1 MKIKTQDRIVYHSDV
16 IVMNTPVRSL
26 NDLGVEFERYV
37 TQLFEQRYNQTAGL
51 SYDKELMASL
61 SETIVGLS
69 SEFLNSYKEPR
80 SFYLNSIYQIAEA
93 RKLSLSNEIYE
104 KRMVSIST
112 KNYRI
117 HKKAVNW
124 GSWRQFNA
132 QSSNSKDRKR
142 IFDDFVEKIPD
153 LAPLIMKR
161 FNISRQVYSLYD
173 SSPLEAFLEREYL
186 SYEKLYDLILA
197 LGDGARKP
205 FLQAANHYAPEI
217 LNKETFEYFDDFY
230 LARARIYSPLNTYF
244 EKKNPISAV
253 KSFLSDWG
261 FEQDFA
267 KIKVD
272 SENREKKSPSAF
284 CFGVEIPNDVRV
296 VFKHVSPFS
305 DFTSVFHEFGHAI
318 HATSGNSEDP
328 YWKRYLIPR
337 SVAETFSIFLEML
350 LQYPLFL
357 QQELGLSE
365 EIIQEVINRRHF
377 MNLYF
382 LVFYSANSLMKLEFW
397 KREYTLEQASTRFQ
411 ELTKRFFWEIPGD
424 YWLLHHIMPDYDL
437 YSPAYLL
444 ASIRVKEWINEMI
457 DEYGEEF
464 WKEKQAGAVFR
475 DLAATRGEFDLTVW
489 DMDPKL
495 YLEEQSTFSF

>member
-1 MKIKTQDRIVYHSDV
+1 MSTS
-16 IVMNTPVRSL
+16 VRSL
-26 NDLGVEFERYV
+26 DNLGVEFENYV

-51 SYDKELMASL
+51 PYNKDLMASL
-61 SETIVGLS
+61 SETIVELS
-69 SEFLNSYKEPR
+69 SEFLNSYEEPR
-80 SFYLNSIYQIAEA
+80 AFYLNSIYRISEA

-104 KRMVSIST
+104 KRTTQIST
-112 KNYRI
+112 EEFRI
-117 HKKAVNW
+117 HKKPVNW

-132 QSSNSKDRKR
+132 QSPNSKDRQKV
-142 IFDDFVEKIPD
+142 FDEFVDKIPG

-186 SYEKLYDLILA
+186 AYEKLYDLILA
-197 LGDGARKP
+197 LGDGARKT

-217 LNKETFEYFDDFY
+217 LNKESFEYFDDFY
-230 LARARIYSPLNTYF
+230 LARARIYSPLNTHF

-253 KSFLSDWG
+253 KGFLSEWG
-261 FEQDFA
+261 FTEDLA

-284 CFGVEIPNDVRV
+284 CFGVQVPNDVRV
-296 VFKHVSPFS
+296 VFKNVSPFS
-305 DFTSVFHEFGHAI
+305 DYISVFHEFGHAI

-337 SVAETFSIFLEML
+337 SVAETFSIFLEMM

-357 QQELGLSE
+357 RKELGLSE
-365 EIIQEVINRRHF
+365 EVIQEVINRRHF

-397 KREYTLEQASTRFQ
+397 KRDYTLEQASTRFQ
-411 ELTKRFFWEIPGD
+411 ELTKRFYWEIPGD

-437 YSPAYLL
+437 YTPAYLL

-457 DEYGEEF
+457 DEYGGEF

-489 DMDPKL
+489 DMDPKP
-495 YLEEQSTFSF
+495 YLKEQSEFSF

>member
-1 MKIKTQDRIVYHSDV
+1 MSTS
-16 IVMNTPVRSL
+16 VRSL
-26 NDLGVEFERYV
+26 DDLGVEFEKYV

-51 SYDKELMASL
+51 PYNKDLMASL

-69 SEFLNSYKEPR
+69 SEFLNSYEEPR
-80 SFYLNSIYQIAEA
+80 AFYLNSIYRIAEA

-104 KRMVSIST
+104 KRMTKIST
-112 KNYRI
+112 EEFRI
-117 HKKAVNW
+117 HKKPVNW

-132 QSSNSKDRKR
+132 QSSNSKDRKKV
-142 IFDDFVEKIPD
+142 FDEFVDKISG

-161 FNISRQVYSLYD
+161 FNISQQVYSLYD
-173 SSPLEAFLEREYL
+173 SSPIEAFLEREYL
-186 SYEKLYDLILA
+186 SSEKLYDLILA
-197 LGDGARKP
+197 LGDGARKT

-217 LNKETFEYFDDFY
+217 LNKQSFEYFDDFY
-230 LARARIYSPLNTYF
+230 LARARIYLPLNTYF

-253 KSFLSDWG
+253 KSFLSEWG
-261 FEQDFA
+261 FAEDLT

-272 SENREKKSPSAF
+272 SENRERKSPSAF
-284 CFGVEIPNDVRV
+284 CFGVQVPNDVRV

-305 DFTSVFHEFGHAI
+305 DFISVFHEFGHAI
-318 HATSGNSEDP
+318 HAASGNSEDP

-337 SVAETFSIFLEML
+337 SVAETFSIFLEMM

-357 QQELGLSE
+357 RKELGLSDE
-365 EIIQEVINRRHF
+365 VIQEVINRRHF

-397 KREYTLEQASTRFQ
+397 KRKYTLEQASTRFQ
-411 ELTKRFFWEIPGD
+411 ELTKRFYWEIPGD

-437 YSPAYLL
+437 YAPAYLL

-457 DEYGEEF
+457 DEYGSEF

-489 DMDPKL
+489 DMDPKP
-495 YLEEQSTFSF
+495 YLKEQSSFSF

>member
-1 MKIKTQDRIVYHSDV
+1 MCT
-16 IVMNTPVRSL
+16 TVRSID
-26 NDLGVEFERYV
+26 DLGAEFEKYV

-51 SYDKELMASL
+51 PYDRNLMGSL
-61 SETIVGLS
+61 SETLVGLS
-69 SEFLNSYKEPR
+69 SEFLNSYEEPR
-80 SFYLNSIYQIAEA
+80 SFYLNSIYRIAEA
-93 RKLSLSNEIYE
+93 RKLPLSNEIYDQ
-104 KRMVSIST
+104 RMTLIST
-112 KNYRI
+112 KKFQI

-132 QSSNSKDRKR
+132 QSINSKDRQL
-142 IFDDFVEKIPD
+142 IFDEFVKKIPD
-153 LAPLIMKR
+153 LAPLILKR
-161 FNISRQVYSLYD
+161 FNISRQVYSLYG
-173 SSPLEAFLEREYL
+173 SSPLEAFLEREFL

-205 FLQAANHYAPEI
+205 FLQVANHYAMEI
-217 LNKETFEYFDDFY
+217 LDKETFEYFDDFY

-244 EKKNPISAV
+244 KKKDPILAA
-253 KSFLSDWG
+253 KSFLSNWG
-261 FEQDFA
+261 FENDLAQ
-267 KIKVD
+267 IEVD
-272 SENREKKSPSAF
+272 NENRENKSPSAF
-284 CFGVEIPNDVRV
+284 CFGVQIPNDVRV
-296 VFKHVSPFS
+296 VYKHVSPFS

-328 YWKRYLIPR
+328 YWKRYIIPM
-337 SVAETFSIFLEML
+337 SVAETFSTFIEML
-350 LQYPLFL
+350 LQYPVFL

-365 EIIQEVINRRHF
+365 EVTQEVIDRRHF
-377 MNLYF
+377 INLFF

-411 ELTKRFFWEIPGD
+411 ELTKRFFWEMPGD

-437 YSPAYLL
+437 YTPAYLL

-457 DEYGEEF
+457 DEYGDQF

-475 DLAATRGEFDLTVW
+475 DLAAMRGEFDLTVW

-495 YLEEQSTFSF
+495 YLEEQSAFSFL